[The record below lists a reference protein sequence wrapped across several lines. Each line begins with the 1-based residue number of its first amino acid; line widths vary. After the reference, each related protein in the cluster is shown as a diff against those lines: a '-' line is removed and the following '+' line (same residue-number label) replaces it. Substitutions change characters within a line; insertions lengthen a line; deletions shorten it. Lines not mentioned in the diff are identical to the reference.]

1 MDVITDVIRV
11 TRYVIIGKRHRKIL
25 VRKLMVVSW
34 QIIPLFAGVVNT
46 PGIRIVVGRIIRN
59 LYHIGKRKEEF
70 STVESLTMFPVAQ
83 ILKGGYRHG

>member
-1 MDVITDVIRV
+1 V
-11 TRYVIIGKRHRKIL
+11 TRYVIVGKRHRKIL
-25 VRKLMVVSW
+25 VRKLMVASW

-59 LYHIGKRKEEF
+59 PYHIGKRKEEF